1 MLPSRWGVLVH
12 ERRACRRLAYR
23 RIGVSAYR
31 RIGVSAY
38 RRIGVASSTERV
50 FVKSTINDPERLT
63 FIPTLTSL

>member
-1 MLPSRWGVLVH
+1 MREERVGVW
-12 ERRACRRLAYR
+12 RL
-23 RIGVSAYR
+23 
-31 RIGVSAY
+31 AY

>member
-1 MLPSRWGVLVH
+1 MREERVGVW
-12 ERRACRRLAYR
+12 RL
-23 RIGVSAYR
+23 AYR